1 MDVPNSELE
10 LLVWV
15 RQSWKDRRL
24 AWNPA
29 DYGGI
34 DQMSYHARMGDA
46 MEDGDVW
53 MPDLELYNTPGSLH
67 SLSNKPVM
75 LWLVKHTHLHTLTS
89 LLLRLL
95 RLMWL
100 RPCMFCVGQV

>member
-24 AWNPA
+24 AWKPA

-75 LWLVKHTHLHTLTS
+75 LWLVKTHICTH
-89 LLLRLL
+89 
-95 RLMWL
+95 
-100 RPCMFCVGQV
+100 

>member
-15 RQSWKDRRL
+15 RTGWTDPRL
-24 AWNPA
+24 TWDPK
-29 DYGGI
+29 DYGGL
-34 DQMSYHARMGDA
+34 DQMTFHARMTDAHEYGDI
-46 MEDGDVW
+46 W

-75 LWLVKHTHLHTLTS
+75 IWLVNTHICTH
-89 LLLRLL
+89 
-95 RLMWL
+95 
-100 RPCMFCVGQV
+100 